1 MKIESI
7 ALGLLLLAS
16 CGESDDSG
24 KKEYYSAVE
33 AGGQNEEEY
42 LEDNKESMS
51 QAEKEMEE
59 AAENTTSIKFEK
71 MEHSFGKIK
80 LESENDCEFKVTN
93 TGKKPLVISNVDA
106 SCGCT
111 TPQKPEKPIQ
121 PGKSDVI
128 KVHFKPSSKSIEG
141 KPVEKTITVTA
152 NTDPR
157 ITVLRINAI
166 VE

>member
-1 MKIESI
+1 MKIEFV
-7 ALGLLLLAS
+7 ALGLLLLVS

-33 AGGQNEEEY
+33 AGGQNQKEY
-42 LEDNKESMS
+42 LDENAEELT
-51 QAEKEMEE
+51 QAEREMAE
-59 AAENTTSIKFEK
+59 AAENTTTLKFEK

-93 TGKKPLVISNVDA
+93 TGKKPLLISNVDA

-141 KPVEKTITVTA
+141 KPVEKTVTVTA